1 VVVCVVIHQDDEKE
15 LEEMKKRV
23 QEMEEEARK
32 LKEMQEQVES
42 LNAGSALNK
51 EEADARSVYVGNVRH
66 SYHAQI
72 EVGVMLVL
80 NEHGQ

>member
-1 VVVCVVIHQDDEKE
+1 METITSAAQDAQDAGDDEKE

-42 LNAGSALNK
+42 LNAGSTINK
-51 EEADARSVYVGNVRH
+51 EEADARSVYVGNVRNWPVYCVKTGLPF
-66 SYHAQI
+66 S
-72 EVGVMLVL
+72 
-80 NEHGQ
+80 